1 MSDNASSQ
9 LSFASSL
16 KLSLFLVILA
26 VLSFILGDFQLS
38 TLNPWLEFKRMAQ
51 GLLAP
56 RLLPVQVLFYALLQT
71 IAYAVLAVAVAS
83 ALGAV
88 LALFY
93 ENRLVRMLCA
103 LIRSVHELF
112 WALLF
117 IQFFGLHPL
126 SGLLALIL
134 PYIAIFAKVYAE
146 MREELRYQAPPHL
159 PSASGRLERFWFG
172 DWPRLKVHWWT
183 YTLYR
188 LECGFRSSTLLGF
201 IGLPTL
207 GFHLEAAFLEGQ
219 YAIVAGLLILFYLLV
234 SSLRFWMKPK
244 LLWIYA
250 LIALYV
256 LAESI
261 SINSTLALQLLQEM
275 VPAPL
280 RNNSELLPWL
290 SNVIANQAWPGIV
303 QTVLVSQVALVGS
316 GLLALLLFPLVSK
329 QFSDR
334 SISFIGKLILVV
346 LRSTPELFIAFA
358 LLLLWGPSLLPAVV
372 ALSLHNGAIIGHLVG
387 NYSEQIQ
394 LRADASRGLNRY
406 SYEIMPRLYGQFL
419 AFSFYRWEV
428 IMRDT
433 AILGLLG
440 IHTLG
445 FYIDSAFESF
455 QMDVAILLI
464 ACTAILNCLVDAI
477 ARGMRRWLHLKHS
490 MVSAQSAY

>member
-1 MSDNASSQ
+1 MSENVARQ
-9 LSFASSL
+9 LSLANSL
-16 KLSLFLVILA
+16 KLSLFLVALA
-26 VLSFILGDFQLS
+26 LLSFFLGDFQVS

-56 RLLPVQVLFYALLQT
+56 RLLPFKVLLDALLQT
-71 IAYAVLAVAVAS
+71 IAYAILAVAIAS
-83 ALGAV
+83 VLGAL
-88 LALFY
+88 LALVY
-93 ENRLVRMLCA
+93 ENRFVRVLCA

-126 SGLLALIL
+126 SGLLALLL

-146 MREELRYQAPPHL
+146 MREELRHQPPPHL
-159 PSASGRLERFWFG
+159 SQASGRLERFWFG

-188 LECGFRSSTLLGF
+188 LECGLRSSTLLGF

-207 GFHLEAAFLEGQ
+207 GFHLEAAFMEGQ
-219 YAIVAGLLILFYLLV
+219 YAIVVGLLLLFYLLV
-234 SSLRFWMKPK
+234 FSLRFWVKPK

-256 LAESI
+256 LAESL
-261 SINSTLALQLLQEM
+261 SINSALTLQLLHEM

-280 RNNSELLPWL
+280 RNDSELLPWL
-290 SNVIANQAWPGIV
+290 TVIICEQAWPGIV
-303 QTVLVSQVALVGS
+303 QTMLISQVALVAS
-316 GLLALLLFPLVSK
+316 GVLALLLFPLVSK
-329 QFSDR
+329 QFSSR
-334 SISFIGKLILVV
+334 SVSFVGKLLLVV

-358 LLLLWGPSLLPAVV
+358 LLLLWGPSLLPAVL

-387 NYSEQIQ
+387 NYSEQIK
-394 LRADASRGLNRY
+394 LRADAARGLNRY
-406 SYEIMPRLYGQFL
+406 GYEILPRLYGQFL

-445 FYIDSAFESF
+445 FYIDNAFESF
-455 QMDVAILLI
+455 QMDVALLLI
-464 ACTAILNCLVDAI
+464 GCTAILNCLVEFVS
-477 ARGMRRWLHLKHS
+477 RRMRQWLHLKHS